1 MAKPKTYFIQTFGCQ
16 MNLRDSETMAGL
28 LEGMGYTRAE
38 RMEDADIV
46 LFNTCAVR
54 ANPENRLYG
63 NIGEFKRL
71 KEKNP
76 NLILGVAGC
85 MVQQKS
91 QAVRLEED
99 YPQVDLVFGTHNI
112 HQLPDL
118 IRRIEQDHQRVFEVW
133 DEEGGIVEGLP
144 VRRESGY
151 KAWVTIM
158 YGCNNFCTYCIVPY
172 TRGRERSRRPE
183 DIIAE
188 VEELGRDGYKEVTL
202 LGQNVNSYGKD
213 LKIGFDFA
221 DLLARLDE
229 VPGIVRIRYTTS
241 HPKDFSQKLIDTI
254 AASKK
259 VADHFHLPLQA
270 GSDRILRAM
279 RRVYTYD
286 KYLDLVNRIRKA
298 VPTAAITTD
307 LIVGFPGET
316 EEDFQKTLDAVEEV
330 RFDGAF
336 TFIYSPREGTKAA
349 EMPDQ
354 VPEEVKKERIYRLI
368 EVQNRVSLEINQ
380 ALMGKVVEVMVDGP
394 SEKDSEIWEGR
405 TTTNKLVLF
414 KPAGKLEPG
423 ALVDVRITDPRT
435 WTLGGELVQ
444 A

>member
-1 MAKPKTYFIQTFGCQ
+1 MDKPKTYFIQTFGCQ

-28 LEGMGYTRAE
+28 LESMGYTRAE

-91 QAVRLEED
+91 HAARLEED

-112 HQLPDL
+112 HQLPEL
-118 IRRIEQDHQRVFEVW
+118 IRRVEQDRQRVFEVW
-133 DEEGGIVEGLP
+133 DEEGGIIEGLP

-183 DIIAE
+183 AIIAE

-213 LKIGFDFA
+213 LKIDFDFA

-259 VADHFHLPLQA
+259 VCDHFHLPLQA
-270 GSDRILRAM
+270 GSNRILKAM
-279 RRVYTYD
+279 RRVYTYE
-286 KYLDLVNRIRKA
+286 KYLDLVRRIREA

-316 EEDFQKTLDAVEEV
+316 EEDFQKTLQAVEEV

-354 VPEEVKKERIYRLI
+354 VPEDVKKERIYRLI
-368 EVQNRVSLEINQ
+368 EAQNRVSLEINQ
-380 ALMGKVVEVMVDGP
+380 ALRGKVVEVMVDGP
-394 SEKDSEIWEGR
+394 SEKDPGIWEGR

-414 KPAGKLEPG
+414 KPTRDLKPG
-423 ALVDVRITDPRT
+423 DLVDVRITDPRT

>member
-316 EEDFQKTLDAVEEV
+316 EEDFQKTLEAVEEV

-380 ALMGKVVEVMVDGP
+380 ALRGKVVEVMVDGP

-444 A
+444 T